1 MLLLMLLLLLSSSSS
16 SSLLLLLLLLLLLQ
30 QQQPVPVA
38 AQYKEWVCDRSPVE
52 IVGLNLTGGTDVCLL

>member
-1 MLLLMLLLLLSSSSS
+1 MLLLMLLLLLSSSS
-16 SSLLLLLLLLLLLQ
+16 LLLLLLLLQ